1 MSVSF
6 LKGNRHYVHYMRL
19 CSVWTALAGLK
30 AKADANANAP
40 TGTFNGPG
48 SRVSANPSMN
58 SSANSA
64 VKSLLSRWF
73 HRYLLPACC
82 ALLLAALPASVQAH
96 PHVWINYSMVAQTQG
111 TLLVAVQE
119 TWTFSKGFPFSMVGD
134 FSSMPKSGPLN
145 ASYTATFKAQAFSSL
160 KGADYF
166 THVFADGKAVAL
178 GEPRDFSVGIEDGHV
193 VYRFLMPL
201 GKPVDVKRARVTL
214 GVWDDTFFVD
224 FENAAQPMP
233 TLSAGKPGTCRA
245 VPFEDHDHPIFGGTL
260 FPQASGLS
268 C

>member
-1 MSVSF
+1 MRVSF
-6 LKGNRHYVHYMRL
+6 LKGNRHYVHYMTP
-19 CSVWTALAGLK
+19 CPVWTALAGLK
-30 AKADANANAP
+30 AKADATAP
-40 TGTFNGPG
+40 GGRFNGPG
-48 SRVSANPSMN
+48 SR
-58 SSANSA
+58 
-64 VKSLLSRWF
+64 LSRWF
-73 HRYLLPACC
+73 HGHLLPACC
-82 ALLLAALPASVQAH
+82 ALLLAALPARAQAH

-160 KGADYF
+160 KGAEYF

-201 GKPVDVKRARVTL
+201 GKPVDIKRARVTL

-260 FPQASGLS
+260 FPQASRLS